1 MHVGYN
7 ENMVIM
13 ICGMLAFFTLTV
25 AWMMFICRG
34 YVISAILSIC
44 TVLIVSLSDKNWMV
58 ALVSSGKNVRD
69 AGLQEYPP
77 VPITFASLVLA
88 ALVCLVLSL
97 VFLKKKRSDPE
108 DPGEAEEE

>member
-1 MHVGYN
+1 MHVGYD

-44 TVLIVSLSDKNWMV
+44 TVLI
-58 ALVSSGKNVRD
+58 GR
-69 AGLQEYPP
+69 
-77 VPITFASLVLA
+77 
-88 ALVCLVLSL
+88 
-97 VFLKKKRSDPE
+97 
-108 DPGEAEEE
+108 